1 MAGTIGEKNNS
12 LVTISTFFFID
23 EFNKV
28 RLHFWAELRMGGPAS
43 RPGSRGHAV
52 IWNGKTLLKPMVKKH
67 PRLVQKFY
75 LLEQRWARMQ
85 DFNS

>member
-1 MAGTIGEKNNS
+1 
-12 LVTISTFFFID
+12 
-23 EFNKV
+23 
-28 RLHFWAELRMGGPAS
+28 MGGPVS